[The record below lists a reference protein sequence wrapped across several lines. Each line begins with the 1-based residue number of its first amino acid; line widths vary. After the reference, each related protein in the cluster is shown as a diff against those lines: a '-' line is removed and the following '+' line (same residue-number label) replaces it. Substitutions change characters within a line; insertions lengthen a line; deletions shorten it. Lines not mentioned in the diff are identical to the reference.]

1 MATENKNFK
10 VKNGLAV
17 GGSGIFSGPVSVS
30 ETTLPQHAARKDYVD
45 SLVAGAG
52 AVLDGGTPFT
62 TEWPEGSIDAG
73 MP

>member
-1 MATENKNFK
+1 MTTENKSFK
-10 VKNGLAV
+10 VKNGLIV
-17 GGSGIFSGPVSVS
+17 GGSGNFSGPVTIS

-45 SLVAGAG
+45 SLVSSSG

-62 TEWPEGSIDAG
+62 TEWPEGGIDAG